1 MWGHPFT
8 LQILQGPHY
17 TPAFF
22 KTGEIMAAKIIALLQ
37 QKGGSGKTTTTLN
50 LTGGLRELGYK
61 VLLADMDKDKPD
73 AWSWA
78 ARNTKT
84 KDFAIQI
91 DEKDARETLIRLKP
105 DFDFI
110 VIDTPPNFQTAAL
123 KAALL
128 ADLVIIP
135 TAPSGMDLSGLL
147 EAKELALTADRPY
160 RLLANRVTKNTNMA
174 RSLLSVLAEDGH
186 AFSARIPQTV
196 KFIEAETEGAYI
208 GDYAKESN
216 AHVEVRKFAKEVA
229 KFFNNQAAAEKAVV
243 TTTSTNE
250 SRNLVG
256 EGA

>member
-1 MWGHPFT
+1 
-8 LQILQGPHY
+8 
-17 TPAFF
+17 
-22 KTGEIMAAKIIALLQ
+22 MAAKIIALLQ

-78 ARNTKT
+78 ARNDKT

-160 RLLANRVTKNTNMA
+160 RLLANRVSKNTNMCK
-174 RSLLSVLAEDGH
+174 SLLSVLAEDGN
-186 AFSARIPQTV
+186 AFAARIPQTV

-216 AHVEVRKFAKEVA
+216 AHVEVRKFAKEVV
-229 KFFNNQAAAEKAVV
+229 KFFNLPGPASNNQSAKKK
-243 TTTSTNE
+243 S
-250 SRNLVG
+250 LVE

>member
-1 MWGHPFT
+1 
-8 LQILQGPHY
+8 
-17 TPAFF
+17 
-22 KTGEIMAAKIIALLQ
+22 MAAKIIALLQ
-37 QKGGSGKTTTTLN
+37 QKGGSGKTTTSLN
-50 LTGGLRELGYK
+50 LVGGLRELGHH

-78 ARNTKT
+78 ARNEKMRNL
-84 KDFAIQI
+84 AIQI
-91 DEKDARETLIRLKP
+91 DEKEARETLLKAKP
-105 DFDFI
+105 QYDFI
-110 VIDTPPNFQTAAL
+110 VVDTPPNFQTAAL

-160 RLLANRVTKNTNMA
+160 RLLANRVNKNTNMCK
-174 RSLLSVLAEDGH
+174 SLLSVLAEDGH
-186 AFSARIPQTV
+186 AFSARIPQSV

-216 AHVEVRKFAKEVA
+216 AHVEVRKFAKEVV
-229 KFFNNQAAAEKAVV
+229 KFFKDQELANASVQPASVNRAM
-243 TTTSTNE
+243 
-250 SRNLVG
+250 